1 MSNRIILFVFLFMG
15 FPIWSQEVPMSSS
28 EAANFKAKVEKANQ
42 NISNIKTDFVQ
53 KKHLAFLTNDIE
65 SSGKMLFKAPNY
77 LKWSYSKPFQ
87 YSIEFK
93 NNKVL
98 IDDQGK
104 KSSIDIGNSKVFE
117 KINKMIVGSVSGQMF
132 DEKEFD
138 ISYFKVPKGVL
149 VKLISITEMKKYIKE
164 VNLLFPV
171 SSYTVSEVKLVE
183 SSDDYTLIQFK
194 NKQQNVNIMD

>member
-15 FPIWSQEVPMSSS
+15 LSIWSQEVPMSSS

-132 DEKEFD
+132 DEKEFE
-138 ISYFKVPKGVL
+138 ISYFKVPNGVL

-194 NKQQNVNIMD
+194 NKQQNVNMD

>member
-1 MSNRIILFVFLFMG
+1 M
-15 FPIWSQEVPMSSS
+15 WAQENPMTAN
-28 EAANFKAKVEKANQ
+28 EAKSFKAKVEEANQ
-42 NISNIKTDFVQ
+42 NISTIKTDFIQ
-53 KKHLAFLTNDIE
+53 SKHLAFLTNDIE

-77 LKWSYSKPFQ
+77 LKWEYSQPFQ

-93 NNKVL
+93 NDKVL

-104 KSSIDIGNSKVFE
+104 KSSIDVGNSKVFE

-138 ISYFKVPKGVL
+138 ISYYKVPQGVL
-149 VKLISITEMKKYIKE
+149 VKLVSITEMKKYIKE
-164 VNLLFPV
+164 VNLLFPTA
-171 SSYTVSEVKLVE
+171 SYTVSEVKLIE

-194 NKQQNVNIMD
+194 NKQHNVNLD

>member
-15 FPIWSQEVPMSSS
+15 LSIWPQEVPMSSS

-42 NISNIKTDFVQ
+42 NISNIKTDFIQ

-132 DEKEFD
+132 DEKEFE
-138 ISYFKVPKGVL
+138 ISYFKVPNGVL

-194 NKQQNVNIMD
+194 NKQQNVNMD